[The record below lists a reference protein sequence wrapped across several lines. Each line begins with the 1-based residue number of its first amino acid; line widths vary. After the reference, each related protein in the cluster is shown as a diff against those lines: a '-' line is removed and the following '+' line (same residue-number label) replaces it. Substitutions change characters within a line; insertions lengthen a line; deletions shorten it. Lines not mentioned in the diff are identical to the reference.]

1 MLTLINLG
9 KIKKILAG
17 LFFFFLP
24 TQLGYFFWPAWSYF
38 WGIKIDF
45 LSPAVFLTD
54 LILLVLLL
62 IWILERFRQHH
73 PPPSRLNKLWFWLI
87 GGTTVLVSINLL
99 FSFSPALSGYRAL
112 KWLQLIFLIG
122 YFSTNF
128 LPDLLIPLF
137 FSLILTALLAWGQF
151 LLQGSIQGVF
161 WWAGERFFNSSTLG
175 VAKMDL
181 FGRLFVRPMAT
192 FSHPNSLAG
201 FILVALIIF
210 WFFRRFLVKKLG
222 GFFYFGLMVMF
233 SVLVITFSG
242 AVWLTVLLL
251 ALIYL
256 IKRLNGRPIGLV
268 LAGLLLAFFSFLVY
282 RLGLIETLSI
292 RERLLLAKNAGQLFI
307 SRPILGWG
315 LGNFISAQGQ
325 LAFSRS
331 NFNFYQPVH
340 NLVLLILAEA
350 GLVGLAWLCYWLVKW
365 WFRVGEY
372 WRQLFLVIIFLGFFD
387 HYWLTLQQNFLLLG
401 VTMAIALFVSNPKR
415 SKQKLG

>member
-1 MLTLINLG
+1 MLILTNLG

-45 LSPAVFLTD
+45 LSPVIFLTD

-62 IWILERFRQHH
+62 IWILERFRQHR
-73 PPPSRLNKLWFWLI
+73 PSPSRLNKLWFWPV
-87 GGTTVLVSINLL
+87 GGTIVLVIVNLL

-112 KWLQLIFLIG
+112 KWLQLVFLIG

-151 LLQGSIQGVF
+151 LFQGSVQGVF
-161 WWAGERFFNSSTLG
+161 WWVGERFFNSSTLG

-210 WFFRRFLVKKLG
+210 WFFRQFLAKKLRV
-222 GFFYFGLMVMF
+222 FFYFGLMVML

-242 AVWLTVLLL
+242 AVWL
-251 ALIYL
+251 
-256 IKRLNGRPIGLV
+256 
-268 LAGLLLAFFSFLVY
+268 AGLLLGLVYLTKRFNDRFIGPILASLLLVFFLFLVY
-282 RLGLIETLSI
+282 RLGLIEALSI

-307 SRPILGWG
+307 RRPILGWG

-350 GLVGLAWLCYWLVKW
+350 GLVGLAWICYWLVKW
-365 WFRVGEY
+365 WFWVDNY
-372 WRQLFLVIIFLGFFD
+372 WHQLFSVIIFLGFFD

-401 VTMAIALFVSNPKR
+401 VTMAIALFASSTKR